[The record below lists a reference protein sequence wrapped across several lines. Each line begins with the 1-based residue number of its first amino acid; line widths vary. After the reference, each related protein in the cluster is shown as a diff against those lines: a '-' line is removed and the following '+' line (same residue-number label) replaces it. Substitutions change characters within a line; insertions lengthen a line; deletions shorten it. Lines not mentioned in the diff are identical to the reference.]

1 VGYVP
6 QEIVV
11 QPGATVNVA
20 MESESMGLDEVLVIG
35 YGTQKKDDNTG
46 AVTALSTKEFNQG
59 QITSSTGLIAG
70 KVAGVQVTSGGG
82 APGEGNTIR
91 IRGGASLS
99 ALNDPLVVID
109 GVAMNNDGVDGGRNI
124 LNSINPN
131 DIETFNVLKDASA
144 TAIYGSRASNGVI
157 IITTKKGRQG
167 TPLQFTYNGNF
178 TYWTPTRT
186 TEVFNAEQFR
196 DGLQRKID
204 DGFITPSAL
213 NLLDTNGIDTDW
225 QDEIFKNAFG
235 QDHYLSARGST
246 KHMPYR
252 VSLGYTDQEGILLN
266 DRFSRFTG
274 GFSLDPK
281 FLDDHLTVNL
291 NGLFSYTQ
299 NRFADRGAIGGAV
312 RMDPTKPI
320 YNDSTYVIPIPDS
333 DAFDTTNYGGYYAWL
348 QENGLPVTQATT
360 NPVALLNMREDRS
373 QVRAFVGNV
382 KVDYK
387 LHPLPQLKFSLNLGT
402 DRTWSD
408 GTLLVPYDA
417 AWSYDIRNGGGENNN
432 YNQQRLN
439 DLLDF
444 YGTWDQTFD
453 GIKSRFELMG
463 GYSWQH
469 FKREDYSINQN
480 IPHRPTDTLIQNIFD
495 NRTEYYLVSFYGRF
509 NYTFDDR
516 FLLTATLRYDG
527 TSRFA
532 EDNRWGAFPSFAAG
546 WKMHNESW
554 LRDSKVIS
562 QLKLRAG
569 WGITGQQALNED
581 DNYPYLPRYTA
592 SLPTADYQLGFDENG
607 NPIYYSTLRAEG
619 YDADIKWEETTT
631 LNLGADVG
639 FAEDR
644 YTLTVDWYQR
654 QTKDLINFI
663 AVPAGS
669 NLTNFLLTNVGNMDN
684 QGFEVGI
691 MTRPIVTEDWYW
703 DIGANYTW
711 QENKITKLTASDDPE
726 YPGDLT
732 GDDISGG
739 VGNKIQINSVGFPAR
754 SFYVYEQVYDDN
766 GKPIEG
772 LYVDRNGDG
781 VVNDQDLYQYQNPA
795 ARHFVGINSRLRW
808 KALEFSFSGRANFGL
823 FVYNNVAA
831 NAAWEGLY
839 RAEGPY
845 LGNLS
850 TFVNDTDFERQQLFS
865 DYYVQSADFFRM
877 DYMALSYLF
886 SNMGG
891 SRVSLRLSFTVNNA
905 FVITDYSGLDPEV
918 FSGIDNNIYPRPR
931 GYVLGV
937 NLVF

>member
-1 VGYVP
+1 
-6 QEIVV
+6 
-11 QPGATVNVA
+11 
-20 MESESMGLDEVLVIG
+20 
-35 YGTQKKDDNTG
+35 
-46 AVTALSTKEFNQG
+46 
-59 QITSSTGLIAG
+59 
-70 KVAGVQVTSGGG
+70 
-82 APGEGNTIR
+82 
-91 IRGGASLS
+91 
-99 ALNDPLVVID
+99 
-109 GVAMNNDGVDGGRNI
+109 
-124 LNSINPN
+124 
-131 DIETFNVLKDASA
+131 
-144 TAIYGSRASNGVI
+144 
-157 IITTKKGRQG
+157 
-167 TPLQFTYNGNF
+167 
-178 TYWTPTRT
+178 
-186 TEVFNAEQFR
+186 
-196 DGLQRKID
+196 
-204 DGFITPSAL
+204 
-213 NLLDTNGIDTDW
+213 
-225 QDEIFKNAFG
+225 
-235 QDHYLSARGST
+235 
-246 KHMPYR
+246 
-252 VSLGYTDQEGILLN
+252 
-266 DRFSRFTG
+266 
-274 GFSLDPK
+274 
-281 FLDDHLTVNL
+281 
-291 NGLFSYTQ
+291 
-299 NRFADRGAIGGAV
+299 
-312 RMDPTKPI
+312 
-320 YNDSTYVIPIPDS
+320 
-333 DAFDTTNYGGYYAWL
+333 
-348 QENGLPVTQATT
+348 
-360 NPVALLNMREDRS
+360 
-373 QVRAFVGNV
+373 
-382 KVDYK
+382 
-387 LHPLPQLKFSLNLGT
+387 
-402 DRTWSD
+402 
-408 GTLLVPYDA
+408 
-417 AWSYDIRNGGGENNN
+417 
-432 YNQQRLN
+432 
-439 DLLDF
+439 
-444 YGTWDQTFD
+444 
-453 GIKSRFELMG
+453 
-463 GYSWQH
+463 
-469 FKREDYSINQN
+469 
-480 IPHRPTDTLIQNIFD
+480 
-495 NRTEYYLVSFYGRF
+495 
-509 NYTFDDR
+509 
-516 FLLTATLRYDG
+516 
-527 TSRFA
+527 
-532 EDNRWGAFPSFAAG
+532 
-546 WKMHNESW
+546 
-554 LRDSKVIS
+554 
-562 QLKLRAG
+562 
-569 WGITGQQALNED
+569 
-581 DNYPYLPRYTA
+581 
-592 SLPTADYQLGFDENG
+592 LPTADYQLGFDENG